1 MKSLFKV
8 LFIGSLLTTISVAQ
22 SKNIQS
28 PADFSGTWILDKKK
42 SIFSFPDGGKIN
54 DLSDAVNLEDYTLVI
69 TQKDPEIRILQ
80 SFSFRGDAKRY
91 EITLFFDKRGEIN
104 QGPHKMYDARDTSKK
119 TFELIDVTVKSKTSQ
134 KNNKLLRMG
143 SYQFK
148 WWGTY
153 NAIVAQT
160 FELSNDGL
168 SLSLL
173 TDVTFMVDDP
183 LFGNQK
189 SKLVFTKQQ

>member
-1 MKSLFKV
+1 
-8 LFIGSLLTTISVAQ
+8 
-22 SKNIQS
+22 
-28 PADFSGTWILDKKK
+28 
-42 SIFSFPDGGKIN
+42 
-54 DLSDAVNLEDYTLVI
+54 
-69 TQKDPEIRILQ
+69 
-80 SFSFRGDAKRY
+80 
-91 EITLFFDKRGEIN
+91 
-104 QGPHKMYDARDTSKK
+104 
-119 TFELIDVTVKSKTSQ
+119 
-134 KNNKLLRMG
+134 MG
-143 SYQFK
+143 SYQFE